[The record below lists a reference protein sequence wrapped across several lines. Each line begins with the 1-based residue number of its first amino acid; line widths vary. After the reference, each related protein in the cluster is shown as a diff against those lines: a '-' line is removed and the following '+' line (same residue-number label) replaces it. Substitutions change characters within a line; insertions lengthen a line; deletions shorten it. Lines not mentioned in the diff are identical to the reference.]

1 MLDFENIDL
10 ECDKTWH
17 LISSGDTKG
26 VFQLE
31 SRLGQT
37 MAKKLKPQ
45 NMEQLSA
52 LISILRPGCLEAVR
66 DGKTVSNHY
75 IDKKNNK
82 K

>member
-45 NMEQLSA
+45 N
-52 LISILRPGCLEAVR
+52 IP
-66 DGKTVSNHY
+66 
-75 IDKKNNK
+75 
-82 K
+82 